1 MKSNNSTLTAPL
13 YVTIIMILLGVS
25 ESLLK
30 ISAES
35 GGDDLFFTAMLLELF
50 VYMVPVAFYCKL
62 MGVDMIKASGIR
74 LSSPSDLPFILS
86 AFLLYAFGMLFLM
99 YMGAVPSNTAGVN
112 LTVQSVPETDSVFVV
127 LCYIVIP
134 AVAEEML
141 FRSVL
146 LNEYSSCRGLWA
158 IIITAMFFAMLHFS
172 FEAFPAYF
180 WAGFIFGLITYVTRS
195 SIPSV
200 ILHMLS
206 NFVTVNFSSGISGFL
221 RGADNSIVLVFL
233 MSTLFLLFLY
243 FTLSTLQEIYEKRS
257 EEYADGSLAGSR
269 ADAVKRLSKV
279 GRLDKKEKSE
289 GNKMPRNLRD
299 MFLSPTVLLAIFVFV
314 FITLA

>member
-1 MKSNNSTLTAPL
+1 MLTAPL
-13 YVTIIMILLGVS
+13 YVTVIMILLGFS
-25 ESLLK
+25 EKLLE
-30 ISAES
+30 ISIES
-35 GGDDLFFTAMLLELF
+35 GGDDFFFTAMLLELF
-50 VYMVPVAFYCKL
+50 VYMIPVAFYCKL
-62 MGVDMIKASGIR
+62 KGLDIIKSAGVR
-74 LSSPSDLPFILS
+74 LSSPTEIPFILS
-86 AFLLYAFGMLFLM
+86 AFLLYALGMMILM
-99 YMGAVPSNTAGVN
+99 YLGAVPSNSAEVN
-112 LTVQSVPETDSVFVV
+112 FTLQSVPQTDSIFVT

-146 LNEYSSCRGLWA
+146 LNEYSSCKGIRA

-172 FEAFPAYF
+172 FKAFPAYF
-180 WAGFIFGLITYVTRS
+180 WGGFMFGLITYVTRS

-206 NFVTVNFSSGISGFL
+206 NFVTINFSQWISGFL
-221 RGADNSIVLVFL
+221 NGADNSIVLVFL

-243 FTLSTLQEIYEKRS
+243 FTVGGLQGIYEKRA

-279 GRLDKKEKSE
+279 GRLDKKEKNE
-289 GNKMPRNLRD
+289 GAVSRNLRD

-314 FITLA
+314 FITLG